1 MNVRTHLAPSPQARA
16 WVEAVAIPVIA
27 IAVAFAVSPRDPFL
41 VNATFPWLWFA
52 PVLVALRYGLAP
64 AVLSLAILVLSF
76 VAARLGLPALSIHR
90 LPQGQFLGGIMLTLL
105 AGEYG
110 SLWILRLRRSEQ
122 MSTYAAQQLEGLTR
136 TLHMTRLSHDRLEQT
151 LIGRP
156 VTLRDSLRELRHE
169 LATRGGAL
177 TSELA
182 ARLLHLTAYHGGFEQ
197 AALYAVSG
205 DVIEPQPRA
214 HIGEAFVLDR
224 DDILVK
230 RCCEKRRTAYWA
242 ANSLKEGQ
250 HSAYLVAAP
259 MLTSDDTLLG
269 VLVVATMPFLFLQD
283 ENLLTVSV
291 LLAYVADDAKAAR
304 TAQDMLQSLPQCPPR
319 FAAETVKLARCA
331 RDLNLTSSLVTTTI
345 SVADDTLREAILDDL
360 AALARGLDDNWRV
373 IAPPVGRLITLLPFG
388 KRSVAEGYVH
398 RLQARLDE
406 KFGLTKAE
414 ATFSISIHEIT
425 GGDPLPILRTAA
437 GVDDGS

>member
-1 MNVRTHLAPSPQARA
+1 MSVRTHLAPSPQARA
-16 WVEAVAIPVIA
+16 WAEAVAIPVIA
-27 IAVAFAVSPRDPFL
+27 IAVAFVASPRDPFL

-64 AVLSLAILVLSF
+64 AVLSLAILVVSF
-76 VAARLGLPALSIHR
+76 VAARLGLPALHIHR

-122 MSTYAAQQLEGLTR
+122 MSRYAAQQLERLTR
-136 TLHMTRLSHDRLEQT
+136 ALHMTRLSHDRLEQT
-151 LIGRP
+151 LIGKP

-169 LATRGGAL
+169 LATHGGAL
-177 TSELA
+177 TGELA

-205 DVIEPQPRA
+205 DVIEPEPRA
-214 HIGEAFVLDR
+214 HIGEAFALDP
-224 DDILVK
+224 DDILIR
-230 RCCEKRRTAYWA
+230 RCCEKHRTAYWA
-242 ANSLKEGQ
+242 ANSLKDEE

-259 MLTSDDTLLG
+259 MLTSGDNLLG
-269 VLVVATMPFLFLQD
+269 VLVVASMPFLFLQA
-283 ENLLTVSV
+283 ENLLTVGV

-331 RDLNLTSSLVTTTI
+331 RDLNLASSLVTTAIT
-345 SVADDTLREAILDDL
+345 VADDSLREAILDDL
-360 AALARGLDDNWRV
+360 ATLARGLDDNWRIMALGV
-373 IAPPVGRLITLLPFG
+373 SRLVTLLPFG

-406 KFGLTKAE
+406 KFGLTPGD
-414 ATFSISIHEIT
+414 ATFSVSIHEIR
-425 GGDPLPILRTAA
+425 GGDTLPVLRAAA
-437 GVDDGS
+437 GVDDGH